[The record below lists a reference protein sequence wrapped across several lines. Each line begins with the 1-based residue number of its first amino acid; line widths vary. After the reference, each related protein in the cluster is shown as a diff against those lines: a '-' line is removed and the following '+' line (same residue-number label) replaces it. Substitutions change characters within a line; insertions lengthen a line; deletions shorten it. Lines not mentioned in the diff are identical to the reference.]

1 MSKYINAKEI
11 ERVIRND
18 VPLKLLMTN
27 SLNCASKNG
36 IEIAEIISEKAKPAD
51 VVKVKHGYWCDK
63 YKSGV
68 VVKQG
73 VVSSCCDMWNE
84 HRTKYCPYCGA
95 ILDEERKENNER
107 KP

>member
-1 MSKYINAKEI
+1 MSKYINAETLIDMLNAKADMALGTPKAVFGN
-11 ERVIRND
+11 VIKMID
-18 VPLKLLMTN
+18 LLP
-27 SLNCASKNG
+27 
-36 IEIAEIISEKAKPAD
+36 PAD

-95 ILDEERKENNER
+95 ILDEERKENND
-107 KP
+107 